1 MAAATSAWSL
11 TRSLGGSIGL
21 AIFTALLN
29 TELRSRFEVI
39 PGYGTD
45 FTVPQSTQGYK
56 ALHDLPEGSTKD
68 AVLGA
73 FADSLGV
80 GRPCA
85 LDRSRDLAALRLR
98 SAQSSHSCPRC

>member
-39 PGYGTD
+39 PGYGTE

-80 GRPCA
+80 SGQWTGLVA
-85 LDRSRDLAALRLR
+85 LPLRR
-98 SAQSSHSCPRC
+98 AQSSHSCA